1 MRGMCVHGY
10 SLKEYCYPC
19 AKQKE
24 HKMNKAAKIVRYLA
38 KYPHAKPD
46 EVAKAT
52 GSTKSSVYTIKYR
65 HKDQIA
71 AKRREIMEENNDNV
85 LDLSDYSIIK
95 THIPEEDLKEFAYQA
110 SQGAGR
116 IAPEPQSVEALLDER
131 GAVYGGYGKFKD
143 LAEVAQ
149 RFKDSL
155 QYFLIT
161 RNKYLAPDQ
170 QEALDMIFH
179 KVARI
184 INGDADYVD
193 NWKDIAGYAML
204 ISDRLEGNAR

>member
-95 THIPEEDLKEFAYQA
+95 NHIPVEEIEKLMKQP
-110 SQGAGR
+110 GT
-116 IAPEPQSVEALLDER
+116 VEALLDER

>member
-1 MRGMCVHGY
+1 M
-10 SLKEYCYPC
+10 
-19 AKQKE
+19 
-24 HKMNKAAKIVRYLA
+24 KAMKKATKIIRYVA
-38 KYPHAKPD
+38 KYPDAKPD

-52 GSTKSSVYTIKYR
+52 GSTKSSVYTIR
-65 HKDQIA
+65 HRYKDQIR
-71 AKRREIMEENNDNV
+71 AKRLELLEEQNDNV
-85 LDLSDYSIIK
+85 LDLSAYPTIK
-95 THIPEEDLKEFAYQA
+95 NHIPTEEIEKLMKKP
-110 SQGAGR
+110 GT
-116 IAPEPQSVEALLDER
+116 VEALLDER
-131 GAVYGGYGKFKD
+131 GAVYEGYGKFKD

-170 QEALDMIFH
+170 HEALDMIFH

-193 NWKDIAGYAML
+193 NWKDIAGYATL

>member
-1 MRGMCVHGY
+1 
-10 SLKEYCYPC
+10 
-19 AKQKE
+19 
-24 HKMNKAAKIVRYLA
+24 MNKAAKIVRYLA
-38 KYPHAKPD
+38 RYPNAKPD

-116 IAPEPQSVEALLDER
+116 KDRMRSGPVPNPNTVDALLDER

>member
-1 MRGMCVHGY
+1 
-10 SLKEYCYPC
+10 
-19 AKQKE
+19 
-24 HKMNKAAKIVRYLA
+24 MNKTAKLIRYVA
-38 KYPHAKPD
+38 KHPDATAK

-52 GSTKSSVYTIKYR
+52 GSTISSVHTLRYR
-65 HKDQIA
+65 YKNEIA
-71 AKRREIMEENNDNV
+71 AMRRELAEDTQEQLA
-85 LDLSDYSIIK
+85 LDLSEYPIIK
-95 THIPEEDLKEFAYQA
+95 EHIPTEEIEKLLEK
-110 SQGAGR
+110 
-116 IAPEPQSVEALLDER
+116 PQSVDALVDER
-131 GAVYGGYGKFKD
+131 AGAYGKFKD
-143 LAEVAQ
+143 LAEVSQ

-193 NWKDIAGYAML
+193 SWKDVAGYATL
-204 ISDRLEGNAR
+204 IADRLEGNAR